1 MHLNRAIGRRNP
13 TEVAQCDLSSPV
25 ARRPGGAH
33 SVAFLSC
40 LSWSLGGMVP
50 PSQTVRSPI
59 LSWLVTYTIINV
71 KITSTS
77 DRRGCHPRIIVIGV
91 IIIAIKIIILHSPA
105 NFQGCRV
112 PCLARVRR
120 QPPIIN
126 GVAESRTLD
135 FFPRIREPRVQV
147 KETLIS
153 SKILVE
159 EV

>member
-1 MHLNRAIGRRNP
+1 VRSGGEIRQRWHSATSP
-13 TEVAQCDLSSPV
+13 SPV
-25 ARRPGGAH
+25 ARRTGEAH
-33 SVAFLSC
+33 FVAFLSC
-40 LSWSLGGMVP
+40 PCWSLGGMVP

-59 LSWLVTYTIINV
+59 LSWLVTYTTINV

-77 DRRGCHPRIIVIGV
+77 DRRGCHLRIIIGV
-91 IIIAIKIIILHSPA
+91 IIIAMKIIILHSPA

-135 FFPRIREPRVQV
+135 RFFSPCSGT
-147 KETLIS
+147 KS
-153 SKILVE
+153 SGQRNSDKQ
-159 EV
+159 